1 MPINSVS
8 ARQFKLQLLSR
19 GLLDNVDDWVAT
31 QSRDVRIGHEY
42 SGTFVK
48 YSPMM
53 AAGFAAMGF
62 TDKQIVAFFI
72 AASKKFD

>member
-1 MPINSVS
+1 M
-8 ARQFKLQLLSR
+8 
-19 GLLDNVDDWVAT
+19 AT
-31 QSRDVRIGHEY
+31 QSRDVRIAHEY